1 MVRCVCLSLKI
12 KKKHFMSCTCNIDL
26 LPLGSPRCSFDFS
39 IIRGAIFFDASVVDD
54 NTNFTDG
61 ILEIEDLIDAGL
73 AVASPKFF
81 DVTTDKEASVTQTF
95 ADGTAFYIRD
105 GIRTF
110 TGIVAKATP
119 SQVGAFTNLR
129 CKKTAVYLVDNN
141 GNILGYIKDDVVD
154 VGTKL
159 YPIPIEAGT
168 VDAILAFANDAAIRQ
183 STVTF
188 QFSQSVADKQLRGAA
203 VSPEGFVIDL
213 IENPAVGVYVN
224 GISSSINQTSSV
236 AVFQLYVDNGSLTL
250 QTLTAEDWQ
259 ATGSIT
265 GYNVTQALDFT
276 ITYSSVTNT
285 VNAVEI
291 GGYSASNV
299 DPGDDLIVKK
309 ITLKSPF
316 RSLLAKEIEIM
327 AV

>member
-1 MVRCVCLSLKI
+1 
-12 KKKHFMSCTCNIDL
+12 MSCTCNIDL

-54 NTNFTDG
+54 NTNFSDG
-61 ILEIEDLIDAGL
+61 ILKIEDLIDAGL

-81 DVTTDKEASVTQTF
+81 DVTTDKEAAVTQTF

-119 SQVGAFTNLR
+119 SQVGAFNNLR

-141 GNILGYIKDDVVD
+141 GNILGYIKDDVVN

-159 YPIPIEAGT
+159 YPIPIEADT
-168 VDAILAFANDAAIRQ
+168 VYAILAFANDAAIRQ
-183 STVTF
+183 SPVNF
-188 QFSQSVADKQLRGAA
+188 QFSQSVTDKQLRGASL
-203 VSPEGFVIDL
+203 SPEGFVIDL

-224 GISSSINQTSSV
+224 SLVAGIDETVQG
-236 AVFQLYVDNGSLTL
+236 AGFQLYVDNGSLTL
-250 QTLTAEDWQ
+250 QTLTAEDWE

-265 GYNVTQALDFT
+265 GYNITQALDFT
-276 ITYSSVTNT
+276 ITYTSVSNT
-285 VNAVEI
+285 INAVTV
-291 GGYSASNV
+291 GGYSSSNLAT
-299 DPGDDLIVKK
+299 GDEVIVKK

-316 RSLLAKEIEIM
+316 RSLLAREIELT
-327 AV
+327 VL